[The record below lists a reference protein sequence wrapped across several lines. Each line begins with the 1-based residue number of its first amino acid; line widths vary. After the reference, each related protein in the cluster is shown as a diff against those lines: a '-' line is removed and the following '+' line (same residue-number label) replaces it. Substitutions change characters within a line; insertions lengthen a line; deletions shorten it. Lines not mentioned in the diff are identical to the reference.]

1 MTGLYKFPEY
11 EQHPIAIALM
21 PGGMDEPEFEAF
33 CADVEARGVIMPV
46 TLYEGKVLDG
56 WHRYRAAKR
65 TGCAFKEIQYEGK
78 DPAGY
83 IASVNVLRRKLS
95 SLQRALVGA
104 KLHREHGLT
113 QREACK
119 KLGISN
125 EVVTLVL
132 KAMDSKNAM
141 LIKRIE
147 SSADFTRGMLK
158 EELEDAGL
166 MRSKSDKVEAP
177 AGAASD
183 LVNLFNPKNK
193 KTDAELDDILGSGD
207 TGGIG
212 DDDPLPDT
220 GKKNTHPE
228 RKSKK
233 TAAQLLQEGFKALMF
248 DEKQSFLQMIFP
260 EAKPIL
266 QELGLLDGEAEVH
279 WPFGKDKK
287 PAAKKTAVKKEDKAP
302 AKKPAAKKT
311 TKQKETHRAQRSV
324 A

>member
-46 TLYEGKVLDG
+46 TIYEGKVLDG

-65 TGCAFKEIQYEGK
+65 TGCAFKEIQYDGK

-132 KAMDSKNAM
+132 KAMDSKNTM

-166 MRSKSDKVEAP
+166 LRNKSEKIEAP
-177 AGAASD
+177 AGAAND
-183 LVNLFNPKNK
+183 LVNLFNPRNK
-193 KTDAELDDILGSGD
+193 KPESDDDVDDILGGND
-207 TGGIG
+207 TDGIG
-212 DDDPLPDT
+212 DDTPLPEV

-228 RKSKK
+228 RKAKK
-233 TAAQLLQEGFKALMF
+233 TAAQMLSEQFKALMQ
-248 DEKQSFLQMIFP
+248 DEKESFLQLIFP

-266 QELGLLDGEAEVH
+266 ESLGLLGEAD

-287 PAAKKTAVKKEDKAP
+287 PAKKAP
-302 AKKPAAKKT
+302 AKKAKK
-311 TKQKETHRAQRSV
+311 EA